1 MRVFISVPYTKIAD
15 KFDDY
20 IDAIGEIVTTE
31 VRAGN
36 TVICPVLV
44 YKTCANCERS
54 KVISHDVWIKRA
66 LTDLRIC
73 DLMLVLKFPDWRESV
88 GVIAEIEMAEAMKI
102 PVEFIEMDR
111 LIGK

>member
-36 TVICPVLV
+36 SVICPVLV
-44 YKTCANCERS
+44 YKTCSNCERS
-54 KVISHDVWIKRA
+54 KAIAHETWLKRA

-73 DLMLVLKFPDWRESV
+73 DLMLVLKFDGWRESV

-102 PVEFIEMDR
+102 PVEFLEMDR

>member
-1 MRVFISVPYTKIAD
+1 MRVFISVPYTKISD

-31 VRAGN
+31 VRSRN

-54 KVISHDVWIKRA
+54 QTITHQQWLDRA
-66 LTDLRIC
+66 LADLRIC
-73 DLMLVLKFPDWRESV
+73 DMMLVLTFPGWEESE
-88 GVIAEIEMAEAMKI
+88 GVMAEIEMAENMKI

-111 LIGK
+111 YIGK